1 MRTHTA
7 SHSDS
12 PNGVDTGLRD
22 LTSSMIRFTNAVTL
36 FSMQQMQNA
45 IGAVTD
51 SQAVIN
57 RFCSALDAI
66 SNTLSTQID
75 ATKKS
80 TLDSMSKTGTEMVD
94 RTMDA
99 MNVQALNPRELVDT
113 TTDVMRKTSDS
124 MADIVRRATGSG
136 SHGHSH
142 GDSSAGEPESAAD
155 ALGKKK

>member
-1 MRTHTA
+1 MRAPHTDA
-7 SHSDS
+7 T
-12 PNGVDTGLRD
+12 NGQETGLRE

-45 IGAVTD
+45 LGAVTD

-57 RFCSALDAI
+57 RFCGALDAI

-80 TLDSMSKTGTEMVD
+80 TLDSMTRTGSEMVD

-99 MNVQALNPRELVDT
+99 MNVQALNPREVMDT
-113 TTDVMRKTSDS
+113 TADIMRKTSDL
-124 MADIVRRATGSG
+124 MADIVRRTSG
-136 SHGHSH
+136 AVQGAA
-142 GDSSAGEPESAAD
+142 AGASEPEPAAD
-155 ALGKKK
+155 ALGGRKK

>member
-12 PNGVDTGLRD
+12 SNGADAGLRD

-57 RFCSALDAI
+57 RFCTALDAI

-75 ATKKS
+75 ASKKS
-80 TLDSMSKTGTEMVD
+80 TLDSMTKTGSEMVD

-99 MNVQALNPRELVDT
+99 MNVQALNPREIMDT

-124 MADIVRRATGSG
+124 MADIVRRTTGG
-136 SHGHSH
+136 SKSHQSHSE
-142 GDSSAGEPESAAD
+142 SSAGEPESAAD

>member
-7 SHSDS
+7 SHTDS
-12 PNGVDTGLRD
+12 TNGMDTGLRD

-75 ATKKS
+75 ASKKS
-80 TLDSMSKTGTEMVD
+80 TLDSMSKTGSEMVD

-99 MNVQALNPRELVDT
+99 MNVQALNPKEIMDT

-124 MADIVRRATGSG
+124 VADIVRRATGGG
-136 SHGHSH
+136 SH
-142 GDSSAGEPESAAD
+142 DSSGEPESAAD
-155 ALGKKK
+155 ALGKKKSQA

>member
-7 SHSDS
+7 SHTDS

-66 SNTLSTQID
+66 SNTLSQQID
-75 ATKKS
+75 ASKKS
-80 TLDSMSKTGTEMVD
+80 TLDSMSKTGSEMVD

-99 MNVQALNPRELVDT
+99 MNVQALNPREIMDT

-124 MADIVRRATGSG
+124 MADIVRRATGG
-136 SHGHSH
+136 GGHHSQSH
-142 GDSSAGEPESAAD
+142 GDSGEPESAAD

>member
-1 MRTHTA
+1 MRTHSA
-7 SHSDS
+7 SHNDS
-12 PNGVDTGLRD
+12 PNGLDPGLRE

-51 SQAVIN
+51 SQTVIN
-57 RFCSALDAI
+57 RFCNALDAI

-75 ATKKS
+75 ASKKS
-80 TLDSMSKTGTEMVD
+80 TLDSMTKTGSEMVD

-99 MNVQALNPRELVDT
+99 MNVQALNPREIMDT

-124 MADIVRRATGSG
+124 MADIVRRTTGG
-136 SHGHSH
+136 GESHHH
-142 GDSSAGEPESAAD
+142 DSSAGEPESAAD

>member
-1 MRTHTA
+1 
-7 SHSDS
+7 
-12 PNGVDTGLRD
+12 
-22 LTSSMIRFTNAVTL
+22 MIRFTNAVTL

-66 SNTLSTQID
+66 SNTLSQQID
-75 ATKKS
+75 ASKKS
-80 TLDSMSKTGTEMVD
+80 TLDSMSKTGAEMVD

-99 MNVQALNPRELVDT
+99 MNVQALNPREIMDT

-136 SHGHSH
+136 HHSSH
-142 GDSSAGEPESAAD
+142 GDSGEPESAAD

>member
-1 MRTHTA
+1 MRTHSAAHNDT
-7 SHSDS
+7 
-12 PNGVDTGLRD
+12 PNGLDPGLRE

-75 ATKKS
+75 ASKKS
-80 TLDSMSKTGTEMVD
+80 TLDSMSKTGAEMVD

-99 MNVQALNPRELVDT
+99 MNVQAMNPREILDT

-124 MADIVRRATGSG
+124 VADIVRRATGAG
-136 SHGHSH
+136 AHA
-142 GDSSAGEPESAAD
+142 DAGEPESAAD

>member
-1 MRTHTA
+1 MKA
-7 SHSDS
+7 QHSDAT
-12 PNGVDTGLRD
+12 NGQETGLRE

-45 IGAVTD
+45 LGAVTD

-57 RFCSALDAI
+57 RFCNALDAI

-80 TLDSMSKTGTEMVD
+80 TLDSMTRTGSEMVD

-99 MNVQALNPRELVDT
+99 MNVQALNPREVLDT
-113 TTDVMRKTSDS
+113 TADLMRKTSES
-124 MADIVRRATGSG
+124 MADMVRRTTSS
-136 SHGHSH
+136 SHTNS
-142 GDSSAGEPESAAD
+142 GEPEPAAD
-155 ALGKKK
+155 ALGGRKK

>member
-1 MRTHTA
+1 MRTHSA
-7 SHSDS
+7 AHNDSH
-12 PNGVDTGLRD
+12 NGQDPGLRE

-94 RTMDA
+94 RTMA
-99 MNVQALNPRELVDT
+99 AVKVQAIKHST
-113 TTDVMRKTSDS
+113 TRGATRTVMRN
-124 MADIVRRATGSG
+124 
-136 SHGHSH
+136 
-142 GDSSAGEPESAAD
+142 
-155 ALGKKK
+155 

>member
-1 MRTHTA
+1 MRTQNPAATNETSELHEI
-7 SHSDS
+7 
-12 PNGVDTGLRD
+12 GLRE

-45 IGAVTD
+45 LGAVTD

-57 RFCSALDAI
+57 RFCGALDAI

-75 ATKKS
+75 STKKS
-80 TLDSMSKTGTEMVD
+80 TLDTMTKTGSEMVD

-99 MNVQALNPRELVDT
+99 MNVQALNPRDLMDT
-113 TTDVMRKTSDS
+113 TTDVMRKTTDS
-124 MADIVRRATGSG
+124 MAGIMRRATGAG
-136 SHGHSH
+136 AN
-142 GDSSAGEPESAAD
+142 GDTGAGEPELGAE

>member
-1 MRTHTA
+1 MRQHSA
-7 SHSDS
+7 SHNDS
-12 PNGVDTGLRD
+12 TNGQDPGLRE

-99 MNVQALNPRELVDT
+99 MNVQALNPREIMDT
-113 TTDVMRKTSDS
+113 TTDVMRKTSES
-124 MADIVRRATGSG
+124 MADIVRRTTGG
-136 SHGHSH
+136 GKTHHHS
-142 GDSSAGEPESAAD
+142 DSSEPESAAD

>member
-1 MRTHTA
+1 MKA
-7 SHSDS
+7 QHSDAT
-12 PNGVDTGLRD
+12 NGQETGLRE

-80 TLDSMSKTGTEMVD
+80 TLDSMTKTGSEMVD

-99 MNVQALNPRELVDT
+99 MNVQALNPREIMDT
-113 TTDVMRKTSDS
+113 TADVMRKTSDS
-124 MADIVRRATGSG
+124 MADIVRMATGPS
-136 SHGHSH
+136 SHHNA
-142 GDSSAGEPESAAD
+142 AGEPESAA
-155 ALGKKK
+155 